1 MASFPGSDE
10 HPIRLGIS
18 SCLLGN
24 AVRYDGGHKRERFLT
39 DLLGRFV
46 EWVPI
51 CPELEVGMGVPRPAL
66 RLERDG
72 DSLRLV
78 EIASGRD
85 HTRRMQQFAAR
96 RVRALRAA
104 NLCGY
109 VLKRDSPSCGMQRV
123 KVFGD
128 EGMPKRDGQG
138 LFAAALA
145 EAVPSLPIEEEGRLK
160 DPRLR
165 EDFIERVFAYR
176 RMHHLLRGR

>member
-1 MASFPGSDE
+1 MASFPGTDK

-24 AVRYDGGHKRERFLT
+24 AVRYDEGHKRDRFLT
-39 DLLGRFV
+39 DQLGRFV

-72 DSLRLV
+72 DALRLV

-85 HTRRMQQFAAR
+85 HTRRMQQIAAR

-176 RMHHLLRGR
+176 RLHSLFRGR